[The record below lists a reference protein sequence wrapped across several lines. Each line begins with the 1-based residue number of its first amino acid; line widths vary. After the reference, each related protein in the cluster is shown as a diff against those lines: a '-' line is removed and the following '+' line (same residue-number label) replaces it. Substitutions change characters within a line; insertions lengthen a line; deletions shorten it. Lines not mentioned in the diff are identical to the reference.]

1 MATISIIIPVLNEGK
16 TLGRTLRNLSIL
28 TPPPLEIIVVDGG
41 STDETLTI
49 AQTYPVQMIHAG
61 QAGRSYQMNAGARQ
75 AQGDILC
82 FLHGDTLIPDDAI
95 AVMEKTLG
103 NPAIAGAGFI
113 SLMTG
118 GDRTRWSISLH
129 NYLKTYYAPCLFR
142 PRRFWW
148 QGLRLLFGDQV
159 IFCRRQQF
167 QACGGFDASL
177 PIMEEADLCLK
188 LSDYGA
194 IRQVNRVVQSCDRRV
209 AHWGSIK
216 ATGIYLY
223 IGVLWGMGVSPTYLK
238 RFYDDVR

>member
-1 MATISIIIPVLNEGK
+1 MATVSIIIPVLNEAK

-28 TPPPLEIIVVDGG
+28 DPQPLEIIVVDGG
-41 STDETLTI
+41 SGDETLAI
-49 AQTYPVQMIHAG
+49 AQTYPVQIISAD
-61 QAGRSYQMNAGARQ
+61 QAGRAQQMNAGAHQ

-95 AVMEKTLG
+95 AVMEQTLD
-103 NPAIAGAGFI
+103 NPVIAGAGFI
-113 SLMTG
+113 SLMRG
-118 GDRTRWSISLH
+118 SHSTRWGISLH
-129 NYLKTYYAPCLFR
+129 NYLKTYYAPFFFR
-142 PRRFWW
+142 PYRFWR

-167 QACGGFDASL
+167 QACGGFDGSL

-188 LSDYGA
+188 LSDYGR
-194 IRQVNRVVQSCDRRV
+194 ICQVNRIVQTCDRRV
-209 AHWGSIK
+209 AHWGSLK

-223 IGVLWGMGVSPTYLK
+223 IGILWGMGVSATYLK